1 MNKIGQIICKYL
13 VRTLFSNCII
23 IVIAFDIYL
32 SITDAIPDENLCKI
46 CMEAN
51 IDSLLLDCG
60 HMITCTECGRL
71 LHDCP
76 ICRQIIVRVV
86 RAFKS

>member
-1 MNKIGQIICKYL
+1 MIL
-13 VRTLFSNCII
+13 MFEMCI
-23 IVIAFDIYL
+23 VYL
-32 SITDAIPDENLCKI
+32 SCIVYLFLDTIPDENLCKI

-60 HMITCTECGRL
+60 HMVTCTECGRL

>member
-1 MNKIGQIICKYL
+1 
-13 VRTLFSNCII
+13 
-23 IVIAFDIYL
+23 
-32 SITDAIPDENLCKI
+32 
-46 CMEAN
+46 MEAN

-60 HMITCTECGRL
+60 HMVTCTECGRL

>member
-1 MNKIGQIICKYL
+1 MKNVQSVLLYFFVVKLHKFY
-13 VRTLFSNCII
+13 FY
-23 IVIAFDIYL
+23 F
-32 SITDAIPDENLCKI
+32 TDSIPDENLCKI

-60 HMITCTECGRL
+60 HMITCTDCGRL